1 MSVISDLPNE
11 EWREV
16 SGYPHYFV
24 SSMGRIKST
33 KRGYPH
39 LLTAFV
45 NNHGYPRV
53 ALCKD
58 G

>member
-1 MSVISDLPNE
+1 MNDLPNE
-11 EWREV
+11 IWREV
-16 SGYPHYFV
+16 QDYPQYFV
-24 SSMGRIKST
+24 SNLGRIKST
-33 KRGYPH
+33 KRGKPH